1 MFEEAKNGTET
12 PYARTGSTLGV
23 YHNPI
28 TGSTLDVYHELGWYY
43 VYGVEVVLMNKVLPA
58 SKITGV
64 EQPLVPEQKPA
75 VFKLVVLTP

>member
-1 MFEEAKNGTET
+1 VFEEAKNGTET

-43 VYGVEVVLMNKVLPA
+43 VYGVEVVLMN
-58 SKITGV
+58 
-64 EQPLVPEQKPA
+64 
-75 VFKLVVLTP
+75 